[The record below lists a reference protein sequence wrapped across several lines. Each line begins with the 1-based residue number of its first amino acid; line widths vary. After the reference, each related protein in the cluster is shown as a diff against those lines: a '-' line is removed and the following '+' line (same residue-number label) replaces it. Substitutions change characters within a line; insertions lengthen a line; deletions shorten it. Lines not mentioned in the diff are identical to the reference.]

1 MIVYLNGAY
10 LEKADARVSVDD
22 RGFLFGDGVY
32 EVTRVVRGQLFAQD
46 RHLQRLDRGLR
57 ELELGWPAGLGAAEL
72 TAVSE
77 RLLHDNQ
84 LTDGEAMVYLQ
95 ITRGGEGVARQHVFP
110 PAGTPLSVF
119 VSASRFKSPD
129 ELRIR
134 GAAAI
139 ALPDVRWTR
148 CDLKTIQL
156 LPNVMAKQRASQAG
170 AYDAILVRDGVVT
183 EGAHTNVF
191 VVLDGVLRTHPLGPG
206 ILGGITREILLEIAA
221 ELRIPTREEAVRATD
236 LAAADEVFFSGT
248 TTDVV
253 PVVKIDGKPVGGG
266 RPGAVAGRLQ
276 EKLRERLDAIIAPA
290 LP

>member
-1 MIVYLNGAY
+1 MIVHLNGAY

-32 EVTRVVRGQLFAQD
+32 EVTRVVKGQLFAQD
-46 RHLQRLDRGLR
+46 RHLQRLMRGLR
-57 ELELGWPAGLGAAEL
+57 ELELGWPDRIVPAEL

-84 LTDGEAMVYLQ
+84 LLDGEAMVYVQ
-95 ITRGGEGVARQHVFP
+95 VTRGGEGIARQHIFP
-110 PAGTPLSVF
+110 PAGTPPSVF

-129 ELRIR
+129 ELRVR

-139 ALPDVRWTR
+139 TLPDVRWTR

-170 AYDAILVRDGVVT
+170 AYDAILVRDGIVT

-191 VVLDGVLRTHPLGPG
+191 VVLDGVLRTHPVSPG
-206 ILGGITREILLEIAA
+206 ILSGITREIVLEIAA
-221 ELRIPTREEAVRATD
+221 ELGLPAREEAVRAAQ
-236 LAAADEVFFSGT
+236 LPAAEEVFFTGT
-248 TTDVV
+248 TTDVM
-253 PVVKIDGKPVGGG
+253 PVVKLDGKPLGSG

-276 EKLRERLDAIIAPA
+276 EKLRERLDAVAAPS
-290 LP
+290 LS